1 MVCGVPAPPGNMERV
16 DRLRGSSDDNQR
28 SRSDWLVS
36 VALFCLALVI
46 LLVSLLSARLQSFNV
61 SSMLLASALAAVCVV
76 FFFFSGALRLA
87 HQQHRETVSK
97 LDAREASLLESETR
111 FRQMGDHI
119 QEIFWMI
126 DAHSRKALYVNRA
139 YETITGRSRE
149 SLQRDPLSYA
159 ELIHPQDRRRIFT
172 KLDEANSTGKFNEQF
187 RIVLPDGDSRW
198 IWVGGFPVRDGRG
211 RIQKLIGTAR
221 DVTAQKEAQE
231 EVGKSLTM
239 AEAAWAEAN
248 ALRKATLALTED
260 LHMDSILDTLL
271 QSLLELVP
279 YESAQ
284 ILLLESDSR
293 LFVARIAHSPEVA
306 EQLGSYPRTLDA
318 ADYPFLA
325 RVIASQSDIL
335 IRDTREEQSRGV
347 CKDFESPHSWIG
359 VPLIVSRR
367 TLGLLSLGH
376 SAPGTFTPEHLRLAK
391 LLAVPAAAAIQN
403 ARMYECARIYG
414 AELEK
419 RTSDLRAVESALLRF
434 HSDRPS

>member
-1 MVCGVPAPPGNMERV
+1 MERV
-16 DRLRGSSDDNQR
+16 DRLRGSSDGNQK

-36 VALFCLALVI
+36 VTLFCLALVI
-46 LLVSLLSARLQSFNV
+46 LLVSLLNARLQSLDV
-61 SSMLLASALAAVCVV
+61 SSMLLAGALAAVCVV
-76 FFFFSGALRLA
+76 FFFFAGALRLA

-97 LDAREASLLESETR
+97 LDASEASLLESEVR
-111 FRQMGDHI
+111 FRQMADHI

-172 KLDEANSTGKFNEQF
+172 KLDEATSTGKFNEQF

-211 RIQKLIGTAR
+211 KIQKLVGTAK
-221 DVTAQKEAQE
+221 DVTAQKRAE
-231 EVGKSLTM
+231 EEIGKSLTI
-239 AEAAWAEAN
+239 ADAAWAEAN
-248 ALRKATLALTED
+248 ALRIATLALTED

-271 QSLLELVP
+271 QSLLGLVP

-293 LFVARIAHSPEVA
+293 LFVARNAYSPEVA
-306 EQLGSYPRTLDA
+306 QQCRTYPRTLNA
-318 ADYPFLA
+318 TDYPLLE

-335 IRDTREEQSRGV
+335 IRDTLEEQPGHGCADV
-347 CKDFESPHSWIG
+347 ESPHCWIG
-359 VPLIVSRR
+359 VPLVVSRR
-367 TLGLLSLGH
+367 TLGLLSLDH
-376 SAPGTFTPEHLRLAK
+376 SVPGTFTPEHLRLAK
-391 LLAVPAAAAIQN
+391 LLATPAAAAIQN

-434 HSDRPS
+434 HGDLPS